1 MDYRLVTVGNR
12 RSLTEQLYTFSMR
25 NGQAILLLIATAHS
39 AAPAADVRPLLT
51 IDASALDDDVVVVGK
66 RMAIGAEP
74 NAITE
79 AISSPPVS
87 LAELTAGLVNGDN
100 DASSDPAQQA
110 EAALMRATRLLRV
123 DR

>member
-1 MDYRLVTVGNR
+1 MHI
-12 RSLTEQLYTFSMR
+12 S
-25 NGQAILLLIATAHS
+25 QAILLLLAAAHS
-39 AAPAADVRPLLT
+39 ATPAADVRPLLT

-79 AISSPPVS
+79 AISSPPIS

-100 DASSDPAQQA
+100 DASSDPTQQA
-110 EAALMRATRLLRV
+110 EAALTRATRLLRL